1 MVKNIKLDTY
11 FFKEYEKIV
20 EKNTYSAYVPNG
32 NKGIWS
38 IASYNEGKK
47 KKNSDSEKINLAQ
60 IGVQKTIEKYFE
72 NNDFSIENMEQ
83 IVKNSS
89 KKTIFEKINLEKSIE
104 NLEKTESENSYSQL
118 NIMINKDNLI
128 VGNKGKTAF
137 ILYRENKI
145 LEKISGEKIK
155 NIRLEKNDYLLAG
168 SPEFWEVIDENELT
182 EIHIDKKSKESVERN
197 LSEKIKKVEKKI
209 NKVIPFFSIFV
220 EEIENIEENNLEDME
235 NRKDNN
241 HEKIFSKYLFL
252 AIVFIFMFVSVR
264 KNIQKN
270 HLKSSKNPV
279 IKNKIS
285 NKKFIINDFVKSNLN
300 IVKKVKN
307 DDFEKIKIKFGN
319 DSFENEEIKKETKIE
334 KEKEEKTK
342 FKNNFKR
349 NVENMIISK
358 NKNMNNKM
366 EKQYKSVKKSK
377 YKRIRNKN
385 LYVESKSFR
394 NEKNNKISE
403 LEKEIERNWEI
414 LGRDRNGNVLG

>member
-89 KKTIFEKINLEKSIE
+89 KKTIFEKINLEKGIE

-252 AIVFIFMFVSVR
+252 AIVFIFMFVSVG

-279 IKNKIS
+279 IKNKVS
-285 NKKFIINDFVKSNLN
+285 NKNFIINNFIKRNLS

-307 DDFEKIKIKFGN
+307 DDFEKVKIKFGN

-349 NVENMIISK
+349 NIENMIISK
-358 NKNMNNKM
+358 NENTNNKT
-366 EKQYKSVKKSK
+366 EKHKNVKKSK

>member
-60 IGVQKTIEKYFE
+60 IGVQKTIKKYFE

-89 KKTIFEKINLEKSIE
+89 KKTIFEKINLEKGIE

-252 AIVFIFMFVSVR
+252 AIVFIFMFVSVG

-279 IKNKIS
+279 IKNKVS
-285 NKKFIINDFVKSNLN
+285 NKNFIINNFIKRNLS

-307 DDFEKIKIKFGN
+307 DDFEKVKIKFGN

-349 NVENMIISK
+349 NIENMIISK
-358 NKNMNNKM
+358 NENTSNKTEKHKN
-366 EKQYKSVKKSK
+366 VKKSK

>member
-1 MVKNIKLDTY
+1 MR
-11 FFKEYEKIV
+11 
-20 EKNTYSAYVPNG
+20 
-32 NKGIWS
+32 
-38 IASYNEGKK
+38 
-47 KKNSDSEKINLAQ
+47 
-60 IGVQKTIEKYFE
+60 KTIEKYFE
-72 NNDFSIENMEQ
+72 NNDFSIENMEK
-83 IVKNSS
+83 IMKNSS
-89 KKTIFEKINLEKSIE
+89 KKVIFEKMNLEKNIE
-104 NLEKTESENSYSQL
+104 NLERIESESLYSQL
-118 NIMINKDNLI
+118 NIMIDKDNII
-128 VGNKGKTAF
+128 VGNSGKTAF
-137 ILYRENKI
+137 ILYRGNKI
-145 LEKISGEKIK
+145 FGKISGEEIK

-182 EIHIDKKSKESVERN
+182 EIHI
-197 LSEKIKKVEKKI
+197 EKKI
-209 NKVIPFFSIFV
+209 NKVIPFFSIFI

-252 AIVFIFMFVSVR
+252 AIVFIFMFISVG

-334 KEKEEKTK
+334 KEKKEKTK
-342 FKNNFKR
+342 FKNNFER
-349 NVENMIISK
+349 NIENMIISK
-358 NKNMNNKM
+358 NENTNNKT
-366 EKQYKSVKKSK
+366 EKHKNVKKSK

-385 LYVESKSFR
+385 LYAENKNFK
-394 NEKNNKISE
+394 NEKNNKISK

>member
-89 KKTIFEKINLEKSIE
+89 KKTIFEKINLEKGIE

-252 AIVFIFMFVSVR
+252 AIVFIFMFVSVG

-279 IKNKIS
+279 IKNKVS
-285 NKKFIINDFVKSNLN
+285 NKNFIINNFIKRNLS

-307 DDFEKIKIKFGN
+307 DDFEKVKIKFGN
-319 DSFENEEIKKETKIE
+319 DSFENEEIKKETKRE
-334 KEKEEKTK
+334 KEKKEKTK

-349 NVENMIISK
+349 NIENMIISK
-358 NKNMNNKM
+358 NENTNNKT
-366 EKQYKSVKKSK
+366 EKHKNVKKSK

>member
-47 KKNSDSEKINLAQ
+47 KKNSNFEKINLAQ

-89 KKTIFEKINLEKSIE
+89 KKTIFEKINLEKGIE

-252 AIVFIFMFVSVR
+252 AIVFIFMFVSVG

-279 IKNKIS
+279 IKNKVS
-285 NKKFIINDFVKSNLN
+285 NKNFIINNFIKRNLS

-307 DDFEKIKIKFGN
+307 DDFEKVKIKFGN

-349 NVENMIISK
+349 NIENMIISK
-358 NKNMNNKM
+358 NENTSNKTEKHKN
-366 EKQYKSVKKSK
+366 VKKSK

>member
-47 KKNSDSEKINLAQ
+47 KKNSNFEKINLAQ
-60 IGVQKTIEKYFE
+60 IGVRKTIEKYFE
-72 NNDFSIENMEQ
+72 NNDFSIENMEK
-83 IVKNSS
+83 IMKNSS
-89 KKTIFEKINLEKSIE
+89 KKVIFEKMNLEKNIE
-104 NLEKTESENSYSQL
+104 NLERIESESLYSQL
-118 NIMINKDNLI
+118 NIMIDKDNII
-128 VGNKGKTAF
+128 VGNSGKTAF
-137 ILYRENKI
+137 ILYRGNKI
-145 LEKISGEKIK
+145 FGKISEEEIK
-155 NIRLEKNDYLLAG
+155 NIKLEKNDYLLAG

-182 EIHIDKKSKESVERN
+182 EIHIDKKSKENIEKN
-197 LSEKIKKVEKKI
+197 LSEKVKKFEKKI
-209 NKVIPFFSIFV
+209 NKVIPFFSIFI

-235 NRKDNN
+235 NRKGNN

-252 AIVFIFMFVSVR
+252 AIVFIFMFVSVG

-285 NKKFIINDFVKSNLN
+285 NKNFIINDFIKSNLN
-300 IVKKVKN
+300 IVK
-307 DDFEKIKIKFGN
+307 IKFEN
-319 DSFENEEIKKETKIE
+319 DFFENEEIKKETKIE
-334 KEKEEKTK
+334 KEKKEKTK
-342 FKNNFKR
+342 FKNNFER
-349 NVENMIISK
+349 NIENMIISK
-358 NKNMNNKM
+358 NENTNNKT
-366 EKQYKSVKKSK
+366 EKHKNVKKSK

-385 LYVESKSFR
+385 LYVENKNFK
-394 NEKNNKISE
+394 NEKNNKISK

>member
-1 MVKNIKLDTY
+1 
-11 FFKEYEKIV
+11 
-20 EKNTYSAYVPNG
+20 
-32 NKGIWS
+32 
-38 IASYNEGKK
+38 
-47 KKNSDSEKINLAQ
+47 
-60 IGVQKTIEKYFE
+60 
-72 NNDFSIENMEQ
+72 
-83 IVKNSS
+83 
-89 KKTIFEKINLEKSIE
+89 
-104 NLEKTESENSYSQL
+104 
-118 NIMINKDNLI
+118 MIDKDNMI
-128 VGNKGKTAF
+128 VGNSGKTAF

-197 LSEKIKKVEKKI
+197 LSEKIKKFEKKI

-252 AIVFIFMFVSVR
+252 AIVFIFMFVSVG

-279 IKNKIS
+279 IKNKVS

-334 KEKEEKTK
+334 KEKKEKTK

-349 NVENMIISK
+349 NIENMIISK
-358 NKNMNNKM
+358 NENTSNKTEKHKN
-366 EKQYKSVKKSK
+366 VKKSK

>member
-47 KKNSDSEKINLAQ
+47 KKNSNFEKINLAQ
-60 IGVQKTIEKYFE
+60 IGVRKTIEKYFE
-72 NNDFSIENMEQ
+72 NNDFSIENMEK
-83 IVKNSS
+83 IMKNSS
-89 KKTIFEKINLEKSIE
+89 KKVIFEKMNLEKNIE
-104 NLEKTESENSYSQL
+104 NLERIESESLYSQL
-118 NIMINKDNLI
+118 NIMIDKDNII
-128 VGNKGKTAF
+128 VGNSGKTAF
-137 ILYRENKI
+137 ILYRGNKI
-145 LEKISGEKIK
+145 FGKISEEEIK
-155 NIRLEKNDYLLAG
+155 NIKLEKNDYLLAG

-182 EIHIDKKSKESVERN
+182 EIHIDKKSKENIEKN
-197 LSEKIKKVEKKI
+197 LSEKVKKFEKKI
-209 NKVIPFFSIFV
+209 NKVIPFFSIFI

-235 NRKDNN
+235 NRKGNN

-252 AIVFIFMFVSVR
+252 AIVFIFMFVSVG

-334 KEKEEKTK
+334 KEKKEKTK
-342 FKNNFKR
+342 FKNNFER
-349 NVENMIISK
+349 NIENMIISK
-358 NKNMNNKM
+358 NENTNNKT
-366 EKQYKSVKKSK
+366 EKHKNVKKSK

-385 LYVESKSFR
+385 LYAENKNFK
-394 NEKNNKISE
+394 NEKNNKISK

>member
-1 MVKNIKLDTY
+1 M
-11 FFKEYEKIV
+11 
-20 EKNTYSAYVPNG
+20 
-32 NKGIWS
+32 
-38 IASYNEGKK
+38 
-47 KKNSDSEKINLAQ
+47 
-60 IGVQKTIEKYFE
+60 
-72 NNDFSIENMEQ
+72 
-83 IVKNSS
+83 KNSS

-220 EEIENIEENNLEDME
+220 EEIENIEENNLEDIE
-235 NRKDNN
+235 NHKYNN

-252 AIVFIFMFVSVR
+252 AIVFIFIFVSVG

-285 NKKFIINDFVKSNLN
+285 NKNFIINDFVKSNLN

-334 KEKEEKTK
+334 KEKKEKTK

-349 NVENMIISK
+349 NIENMIISK
-358 NKNMNNKM
+358 NENTSNKTEKHKN
-366 EKQYKSVKKSK
+366 VKKSK

-385 LYVESKSFR
+385 LYAENKNFK

>member
-1 MVKNIKLDTY
+1 
-11 FFKEYEKIV
+11 
-20 EKNTYSAYVPNG
+20 
-32 NKGIWS
+32 
-38 IASYNEGKK
+38 
-47 KKNSDSEKINLAQ
+47 
-60 IGVQKTIEKYFE
+60 
-72 NNDFSIENMEQ
+72 
-83 IVKNSS
+83 
-89 KKTIFEKINLEKSIE
+89 
-104 NLEKTESENSYSQL
+104 
-118 NIMINKDNLI
+118 
-128 VGNKGKTAF
+128 
-137 ILYRENKI
+137 
-145 LEKISGEKIK
+145 
-155 NIRLEKNDYLLAG
+155 
-168 SPEFWEVIDENELT
+168 
-182 EIHIDKKSKESVERN
+182 
-197 LSEKIKKVEKKI
+197 
-209 NKVIPFFSIFV
+209 
-220 EEIENIEENNLEDME
+220 ME

-252 AIVFIFMFVSVR
+252 AIVFIFMFISVG

-285 NKKFIINDFVKSNLN
+285 NKNFIINDFVKSNLN

-334 KEKEEKTK
+334 KEKKEKTK

-349 NVENMIISK
+349 NIENMIISK
-358 NKNMNNKM
+358 NENTSNKTEKHKN
-366 EKQYKSVKKSK
+366 VKKSK

-385 LYVESKSFR
+385 LYAENKNFK

>member
-47 KKNSDSEKINLAQ
+47 KKNSNFEKINLAQ

-89 KKTIFEKINLEKSIE
+89 KKTIFEKINLEKGIE

-220 EEIENIEENNLEDME
+220 EEIENIEENNLEDIE
-235 NRKDNN
+235 NHKYNN

-252 AIVFIFMFVSVR
+252 AIVFIFMFVSVG

-279 IKNKIS
+279 IKNKVS
-285 NKKFIINDFVKSNLN
+285 NKNFIINNFIKRNLS

-307 DDFEKIKIKFGN
+307 DDFEKVKIKFGN

-349 NVENMIISK
+349 NIENMIISK
-358 NKNMNNKM
+358 NENTSNKTEKHKN
-366 EKQYKSVKKSK
+366 VKKSK

>member
-47 KKNSDSEKINLAQ
+47 KKNSNFEKINLAQ

-128 VGNKGKTAF
+128 VGNRGKTAF

-155 NIRLEKNDYLLAG
+155 NIRLEKNDYLMAG

-182 EIHIDKKSKESVERN
+182 EIHIDKKSKENIEKN
-197 LSEKIKKVEKKI
+197 LSEKVKKFEKKI

-220 EEIENIEENNLEDME
+220 EEIENIEENKEDME
-235 NRKDNN
+235 NRKGNK

-252 AIVFIFMFVSVR
+252 AIVFIFMFVSVG

-285 NKKFIINDFVKSNLN
+285 NKNFIINDFVKSNLN

-307 DDFEKIKIKFGN
+307 DDFEKVKIKFGN
-319 DSFENEEIKKETKIE
+319 DPFENEEIKKETKIE
-334 KEKEEKTK
+334 KEKKEKTK
-342 FKNNFKR
+342 FKNNFER
-349 NVENMIISK
+349 NIENMIISK
-358 NKNMNNKM
+358 NENTNNKT
-366 EKQYKSVKKSK
+366 EKHKNVKKSK

-385 LYVESKSFR
+385 LYAENKNFK

>member
-89 KKTIFEKINLEKSIE
+89 KKTIFEKINLEKGIE

-252 AIVFIFMFVSVR
+252 AIVFIFMFVSVG

-279 IKNKIS
+279 IKNKVS
-285 NKKFIINDFVKSNLN
+285 NKNFIINNFIKRNLS

-307 DDFEKIKIKFGN
+307 DDFEKVKIKFGN

-349 NVENMIISK
+349 NIENMIISK
-358 NKNMNNKM
+358 NENTSNKTEKHKN
-366 EKQYKSVKKSK
+366 VKKSK

>member
-38 IASYNEGKK
+38 IASCNEGKK
-47 KKNSDSEKINLAQ
+47 KKNSNFEKINLAQ

-72 NNDFSIENMEQ
+72 NNDFSIENMEK
-83 IVKNSS
+83 IMKNSS
-89 KKTIFEKINLEKSIE
+89 KKVIFEKMNLEKNIE
-104 NLEKTESENSYSQL
+104 NLERIESESLYSQL
-118 NIMINKDNLI
+118 NIMIDKDNII
-128 VGNKGKTAF
+128 VGNSGKTAF

-182 EIHIDKKSKESVERN
+182 EIHIDKKSKENIEKN
-197 LSEKIKKVEKKI
+197 LSEKVKKFEKKI

-252 AIVFIFMFVSVR
+252 AIVFIFMFVSVG

-307 DDFEKIKIKFGN
+307 DDFEKVKIKFGN
-319 DSFENEEIKKETKIE
+319 DFFENEEINKEIKIE
-334 KEKEEKTK
+334 KDKKEK
-342 FKNNFKR
+342 FKNKI
-349 NVENMIISK
+349 ENMIISK
-358 NKNMNNKM
+358 KENTSNKT
-366 EKQYKSVKKSK
+366 EKHKNVKKSK

-385 LYVESKSFR
+385 LYAENKNFK
-394 NEKNNKISE
+394 NEKNNKISK

>member
-38 IASYNEGKK
+38 IASYTEGKK
-47 KKNSDSEKINLAQ
+47 KKNSNFEKINLAQ
-60 IGVQKTIEKYFE
+60 IGVRKTIEKYFE
-72 NNDFSIENMEQ
+72 NNDFSIENMEK
-83 IVKNSS
+83 IMKNSS
-89 KKTIFEKINLEKSIE
+89 KKVIFEKMNLEKSIE

-128 VGNKGKTAF
+128 VGNRGKTAF

-182 EIHIDKKSKESVERN
+182 EIHIDKKSKENIEKN
-197 LSEKIKKVEKKI
+197 LSEKVKKFEKKI

-252 AIVFIFMFVSVR
+252 AIVFIFMFISVG

-307 DDFEKIKIKFGN
+307 DDFEKVKIKFGN
-319 DSFENEEIKKETKIE
+319 DFFENEEINKEIKIE
-334 KEKEEKTK
+334 KDKKEK
-342 FKNNFKR
+342 FKNKI
-349 NVENMIISK
+349 ENMIISK
-358 NKNMNNKM
+358 KENTSNKT
-366 EKQYKSVKKSK
+366 EKHKNVKKSK

-385 LYVESKSFR
+385 LYAENKNFK
-394 NEKNNKISE
+394 NEKNNKISK

>member
-38 IASYNEGKK
+38 IASCNEGKK
-47 KKNSDSEKINLAQ
+47 KKNSNFEKINLAQ

-72 NNDFSIENMEQ
+72 NNDFSIENMEK
-83 IVKNSS
+83 IMKNSS
-89 KKTIFEKINLEKSIE
+89 KKVIFEKMNLEKSIE

-128 VGNKGKTAF
+128 VGNRGKTAF

-182 EIHIDKKSKESVERN
+182 EIHIDKKSKESVEKN
-197 LSEKIKKVEKKI
+197 LSEKIKKFEKKI

-220 EEIENIEENNLEDME
+220 EEIENIEENNLGYIE

-252 AIVFIFMFVSVR
+252 AIVFIFMFVSVG

-285 NKKFIINDFVKSNLN
+285 NKNFIINDFIKSNLN

-334 KEKEEKTK
+334 KEKKEKTK
-342 FKNNFKR
+342 FKNNFER
-349 NVENMIISK
+349 NIENMIISK
-358 NKNMNNKM
+358 NENTNNKT
-366 EKQYKSVKKSK
+366 EKHKNVKKSK

-385 LYVESKSFR
+385 LYVENKNFK
-394 NEKNNKISE
+394 NEKNNKISK

>member
-47 KKNSDSEKINLAQ
+47 KKNSNFQKINLAQ

-72 NNDFSIENMEQ
+72 NNDFSIENMEK
-83 IVKNSS
+83 IMKNSS
-89 KKTIFEKINLEKSIE
+89 KKVIFEKMNLEKI
-104 NLEKTESENSYSQL
+104 ESESLYSQL
-118 NIMINKDNLI
+118 NIMIDKDNMI

-155 NIRLEKNDYLLAG
+155 NIKLEKNDYLLAG
-168 SPEFWEVIDENELT
+168 SPEFWEVNDENELT
-182 EIHIDKKSKESVERN
+182 EIHIDKKSKENIEKN
-197 LSEKIKKVEKKI
+197 LSEKVKKFEKKI

-220 EEIENIEENNLEDME
+220 EEIENIEENNLEDIE
-235 NRKDNN
+235 NHKYNN

-252 AIVFIFMFVSVR
+252 AIVFIFMFISVG

-334 KEKEEKTK
+334 KEKKEKTK
-342 FKNNFKR
+342 FKNNFER
-349 NVENMIISK
+349 NIENMIISK
-358 NKNMNNKM
+358 NENTNNKT
-366 EKQYKSVKKSK
+366 EKHKNVKKSK

-385 LYVESKSFR
+385 LYAENKNFK
-394 NEKNNKISE
+394 NEKNNKISK

>member
-1 MVKNIKLDTY
+1 
-11 FFKEYEKIV
+11 
-20 EKNTYSAYVPNG
+20 
-32 NKGIWS
+32 
-38 IASYNEGKK
+38 
-47 KKNSDSEKINLAQ
+47 
-60 IGVQKTIEKYFE
+60 
-72 NNDFSIENMEQ
+72 
-83 IVKNSS
+83 
-89 KKTIFEKINLEKSIE
+89 
-104 NLEKTESENSYSQL
+104 
-118 NIMINKDNLI
+118 
-128 VGNKGKTAF
+128 
-137 ILYRENKI
+137 
-145 LEKISGEKIK
+145 
-155 NIRLEKNDYLLAG
+155 
-168 SPEFWEVIDENELT
+168 
-182 EIHIDKKSKESVERN
+182 
-197 LSEKIKKVEKKI
+197 
-209 NKVIPFFSIFV
+209 
-220 EEIENIEENNLEDME
+220 ME

-252 AIVFIFMFVSVR
+252 AIVFIFMFVSVG

-349 NVENMIISK
+349 NIENMIISK
-358 NKNMNNKM
+358 NENTSNKTEKHKN
-366 EKQYKSVKKSK
+366 VKKSK

-385 LYVESKSFR
+385 LYAENKNFK
-394 NEKNNKISE
+394 NEKNNKISK

>member
-89 KKTIFEKINLEKSIE
+89 KKTIFEKINLEKGIE

-252 AIVFIFMFVSVR
+252 GIVFIFMFVSVG

-285 NKKFIINDFVKSNLN
+285 NKNFIINDFVKSNLN

-319 DSFENEEIKKETKIE
+319 DSFENEEIKKETKRE
-334 KEKEEKTK
+334 KEKKEKTK

-349 NVENMIISK
+349 NIENMIISK
-358 NKNMNNKM
+358 NENTSNKTEKHKN
-366 EKQYKSVKKSK
+366 VKKSK

>member
-47 KKNSDSEKINLAQ
+47 KKNSNFEKINLAQ
-60 IGVQKTIEKYFE
+60 IGVRKTIEKYFE
-72 NNDFSIENMEQ
+72 NNDFSIENMEK
-83 IVKNSS
+83 IMKNSS
-89 KKTIFEKINLEKSIE
+89 KKVIFEKMNLEKNIE
-104 NLEKTESENSYSQL
+104 NLERIESESLYSQL
-118 NIMINKDNLI
+118 NIMIDKDNII
-128 VGNKGKTAF
+128 VGNSGKTAF
-137 ILYRENKI
+137 ILYRGNKI
-145 LEKISGEKIK
+145 FGKISEEEIK
-155 NIRLEKNDYLLAG
+155 NIKLEKNDYLLAG

-182 EIHIDKKSKESVERN
+182 EIHIDKKSKENIEKN
-197 LSEKIKKVEKKI
+197 LSEKVKKFEKKI

-220 EEIENIEENNLEDME
+220 EEIENIEENNLEDIE
-235 NRKDNN
+235 NHKYNN

-252 AIVFIFMFVSVR
+252 AIVFIFMFISVG

-285 NKKFIINDFVKSNLN
+285 NKNFIINDFIKSNLN
-300 IVKKVKN
+300 IVK
-307 DDFEKIKIKFGN
+307 IKFEN
-319 DSFENEEIKKETKIE
+319 DFFENEEIKKETKIE
-334 KEKEEKTK
+334 KEKKEKTK

-349 NVENMIISK
+349 NIENMIISK
-358 NKNMNNKM
+358 NKNVDNKM

-385 LYVESKSFR
+385 LYVENKNFKD
-394 NEKNNKISE
+394 EKNNKISE
-403 LEKEIERNWEI
+403 LEKEIEKNWEI

>member
-20 EKNTYSAYVPNG
+20 EKNRYSAYVPNG

-89 KKTIFEKINLEKSIE
+89 KKTIFEKINLEKGIE

-145 LEKISGEKIK
+145 LEEISGEKIK

-220 EEIENIEENNLEDME
+220 EEIENIEENNLEDIE
-235 NRKDNN
+235 NHKYNN

-252 AIVFIFMFVSVR
+252 AIVFIFMFVSVG

-279 IKNKIS
+279 IKNKVS
-285 NKKFIINDFVKSNLN
+285 NKNFIINNFIKRNLS

-307 DDFEKIKIKFGN
+307 DDFEKVKIKFGN

-349 NVENMIISK
+349 NIENMIISK
-358 NKNMNNKM
+358 NENTSNKTEKHKN
-366 EKQYKSVKKSK
+366 VKKSK